1 MVESALFAKLESFPK
16 IANRDSHRL
25 RELGDLLMEIRA
37 AKQEERKSLLKQQGI
52 CFKCCSSIFHMAKN
66 CDQDVKCS
74 ECGSVTHTAALHP
87 GPAPWMKEPQFPT
100 SEDHKVSE
108 DVPVE
113 SEVFLSCTEVCG
125 DDQLPRSCS
134 KVCLV
139 KVFPEG
145 HPEKGSQNVCD
156 TRWSK

>member
-1 MVESALFAKLESFPK
+1 M
-16 IANRDSHRL
+16 
-25 RELGDLLMEIRA
+25 
-37 AKQEERKSLLKQQGI
+37 EERKSLLKQQGI

-113 SEVFLSCTEVCG
+113 SEVSLSLYRG
-125 DDQLPRSCS
+125 MWRRSTS
-134 KVCLV
+134 TLMLQGMSR
-139 KVFPEG
+139 E
-145 HPEKGSQNVCD
+145 SI
-156 TRWSK
+156 S